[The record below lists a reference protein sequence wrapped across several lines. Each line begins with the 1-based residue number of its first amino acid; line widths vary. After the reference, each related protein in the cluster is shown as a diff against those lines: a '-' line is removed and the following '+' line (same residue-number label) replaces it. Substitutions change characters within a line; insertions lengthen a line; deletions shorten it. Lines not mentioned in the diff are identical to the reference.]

1 MERPHGRR
9 DELVS
14 AEEADPLAAREKLQD
29 EPGGLTNRLLERRE
43 RLLPLIAQPHHDDD
57 LQRASQPRG
66 VQRRGIPLDVA
77 ALLQRLDPP
86 QAR

>member
-1 MERPHGRR
+1 MIRIQVPHLHRQQVVRVARNERAPQHI
-9 DELVS
+9 L
-14 AEEADPLAAREKLQD
+14 DPND
-29 EPGGLTNRLLERRE
+29 RLLERRE